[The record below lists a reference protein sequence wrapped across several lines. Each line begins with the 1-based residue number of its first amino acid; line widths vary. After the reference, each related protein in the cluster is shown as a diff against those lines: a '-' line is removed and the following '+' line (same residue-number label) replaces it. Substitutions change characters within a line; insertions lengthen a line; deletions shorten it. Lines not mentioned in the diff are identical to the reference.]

1 MMRDQQHDTCKWNLP
16 PFLSSTRP
24 DYSHELQSDTA
35 ELQANSF
42 EKPNAG
48 AHGELQGECRSVPCV
63 PGSLTSVSALKK
75 GRGCALVWGR
85 DNSLQPIAKKKRVGG
100 REEEGSQSVSEQ
112 EYSRCQTA
120 LLVQRRWGR
129 DGFVALVGV
138 AVHSNM

>member
-1 MMRDQQHDTCKWNLP
+1 MSCSRT
-16 PFLSSTRP
+16 
-24 DYSHELQSDTA
+24 LQSCRPTPLNKRRGTWRA
-35 ELQANSF
+35 TGGV
-42 EKPNAG
+42 P
-48 AHGELQGECRSVPCV
+48 HGVSQCA
-63 PGSLTSVSALKK
+63 GSLTSLSALKK

-100 REEEGSQSVSEQ
+100 REEEGSQSVSVQ